1 MSQEPEMIPRLFL
14 WCENR
19 SHMVRIQTEY
29 QGDLRCTSVHTPSK
43 TELATDAPVDN
54 QGRGES
60 FSPTDLIATSLGTC
74 MLTTMGIVAR
84 TLDIDLTGATVTVD
98 KEMSN
103 TPPRRINRLI
113 VAIRIPRTTSPE
125 NQQRLENAAHTCPV
139 KRSIHPDIETPTE
152 FVWG

>member
-1 MSQEPEMIPRLFL
+1 V
-14 WCENR
+14 
-19 SHMVRIQTEY
+19 VRIELEY
-29 QGDLRCTSVHTPSK
+29 QGDLHCTSVHTPSG
-43 TELATDAPVDN
+43 TALATDAPVDN

-84 TLDIDLTGATVTVD
+84 TLDFKLAGATATVD

-103 TPPRRINRLI
+103 TAPRRISRLA
-113 VAIRIPRTTSPE
+113 VAIRIPETTTAE
-125 NQQRLENAAHTCPV
+125 NRQRLENAANACPV
-139 KRSIHPDIETPTE
+139 KRSLHPDIETPVE

>member
-1 MSQEPEMIPRLFL
+1 
-14 WCENR
+14 
-19 SHMVRIQTEY
+19 MVRIETEY
-29 QGDLRCTSVHTPSK
+29 QGNLHCTSVHTPSK

-84 TLDIDLTGATVTVD
+84 TLDVDITGATAIVE
-98 KEMSN
+98 KEMTS
-103 TPPRRINRLI
+103 TPPRKVNRLT
-113 VAIRIPRTTSPE
+113 VAIRVPRKASPE

-139 KRSIHPDIETPTE
+139 KRSIHPDIETPIE

>member
-1 MSQEPEMIPRLFL
+1 
-14 WCENR
+14 
-19 SHMVRIQTEY
+19 MVRIQTEY
-29 QGDLRCTSVHTPSK
+29 QGDLHCTSVHTPSN

-60 FSPTDLIATSLGTC
+60 FSPTDLVATSLGTC

-84 TLDIDLTGATVTVD
+84 TLDFDLTRATATVE
-98 KEMSN
+98 KEMST
-103 TPPRRINRLI
+103 TPPRKVSRLN
-113 VAIRIPRTTSPE
+113 VAIRVPRTTSPE

-139 KRSIHPDIETPTE
+139 KKSLHPDIETPID

>member
-1 MSQEPEMIPRLFL
+1 
-14 WCENR
+14 
-19 SHMVRIQTEY
+19 MVRIQMEY

-84 TLDIDLTGATVTVD
+84 TLNFDLAGATVTVD
-98 KEMSN
+98 KEMTS
-103 TPPRRINRLI
+103 TPPRKINRLI
-113 VAIRIPRTTSPE
+113 VAIRVPRTTSPE

-139 KRSIHPDIETPTE
+139 KKSIHPDIETPID

>member
-1 MSQEPEMIPRLFL
+1 
-14 WCENR
+14 
-19 SHMVRIQTEY
+19 MVRIETEY
-29 QGDLRCTSVHTPSK
+29 QGDLHCTSVHTPSK

-84 TLDIDLTGATVTVD
+84 TLNVDLAGTTATVE
-98 KEMSN
+98 KEMSS
-103 TPPRRINRLI
+103 TPPRKINRLI
-113 VAIRIPRTTSPE
+113 VSIRVPRATSAE

-139 KRSIHPDIETPTE
+139 KKSIHPDIETPIE

>member
-1 MSQEPEMIPRLFL
+1 
-14 WCENR
+14 
-19 SHMVRIQTEY
+19 MVRIQMEY

-74 MLTTMGIVAR
+74 ILTTMGIVAR
-84 TLDIDLTGATVTVD
+84 TLNCDLAGASATVD
-98 KEMSN
+98 KEMSS
-103 TPPRRINRLI
+103 TPPSKISRLT
-113 VAIRIPRTTSPE
+113 VAIRMPRTTSPE
-125 NQQRLENAAHTCPV
+125 NQQRLENAAQACPV
-139 KRSIHPDIETPTE
+139 KRSLHPDIETPIE